1 MKTLQSLSALGLFL
15 ASAVIL
21 AGCGEAKKDAEPAA
35 APAVT
40 PDATPDATAEPKTD
54 ENADADPAPAKEE
67 ESTSYTPK
75 MSDDGETQVVALK
88 LPNMT

>member
-35 APAVT
+35 APAV
-40 PDATPDATAEPKTD
+40 TPDATAEPKTD